1 MTKQK
6 REELVKQMEQDY
18 EDLHKVLLS
27 LGDFLAYHEGKE
39 NPSQDIGKKLQQA
52 HDVIDEC
59 VGALYS
65 LIPDPEDS

>member
-18 EDLHKVLLS
+18 EDLNKVLLS
-27 LGDFLAYHEGKE
+27 LGDFLTHYEGKE
-39 NPSQDIGKKLQQA
+39 NPSQDIENKLQQA
-52 HDVIDEC
+52 YDVIDEC